1 MPKVS
6 CSIRDLHNLGF
17 TKLNEKTG
25 EEIVFGIISKTGTFS
40 SCTPHFSP
48 EEFINDT
55 EPEHIKSVIN
65 FRLETINL
73 KDSVISTETRVLCGS
88 KRMKNKFRIYWFF
101 VQPFS
106 SLIRKMMLREI
117 KKCILKQTF
126 MEDYQDGA
134 TSMNRE

>member
-1 MPKVS
+1 MK
-6 CSIRDLHNLGF
+6 
-17 TKLNEKTG
+17 KLVK
-25 EEIVFGIISKTGTFS
+25 EIVFGIISKTGTFS

-126 MEDYQDGA
+126 LEDYQKMGQQV
-134 TSMNRE
+134 